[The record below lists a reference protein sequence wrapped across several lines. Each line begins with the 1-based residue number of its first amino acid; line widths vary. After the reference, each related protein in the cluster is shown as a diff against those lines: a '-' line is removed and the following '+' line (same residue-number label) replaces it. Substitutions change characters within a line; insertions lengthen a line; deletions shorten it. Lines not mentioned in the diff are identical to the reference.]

1 MQRSGVR
8 PSSAPLYAVRSY
20 GDYLYGSLH
29 ECRKSCRVRSLGPSD
44 ELDFVGRPFS
54 CANLNHSSV
63 RQTQSWYVQ
72 LGKQQVS
79 LGRDKEAAYEE
90 YHRLMGQRTDGV
102 PLETDSVARLLNRYL
117 AWIEANRA
125 RPTFEKALH
134 HLKSFGRKIGP
145 DLKVN
150 RLKPY
155 HVQRWIDADYA
166 KLSDTYKNAAITVV
180 KGALNWCEQQGYIA
194 HNPIAKMKKPTP
206 AIREFFVP
214 AVKWPEVLAAV
225 RGQEFKDF
233 VIFMLD
239 SGARP
244 QEVCRAEARHFD
256 RENCRLVF
264 PASESKGKETATGN
278 LSATRVS

>member
-1 MQRSGVR
+1 MRE
-8 PSSAPLYAVRSY
+8 P
-20 GDYLYGSLH
+20 
-29 ECRKSCRVRSLGPSD
+29 K
-44 ELDFVGRPFS
+44 PFFR
-54 CANLNHSSV
+54 A
-63 RQTQSWYVQ
+63 QTQSWYVQ

-125 RPTFEKALH
+125 RPTFKKALH

-206 AIREFFVP
+206 AIREF
-214 AVKWPEVLAAV
+214 LC
-225 RGQEFKDF
+225 
-233 VIFMLD
+233 
-239 SGARP
+239 SGGKVAGSFGSREGTGIQRLRNFHAR
-244 QEVCRAEARHFD
+244 
-256 RENCRLVF
+256 
-264 PASESKGKETATGN
+264 
-278 LSATRVS
+278 